1 MRSRALEAIGW
12 FGKDTIVD
20 LVPFLADADDDISD
34 DAFDKFQMAVS
45 ECDDDREKS
54 VIIATLMRAVSDEKQ
69 IDDMLNNLNDMR
81 NSVKVDT
88 IISILNDGT
97 DNARKVMLE
106 QLGDYTDSDVSTIDD
121 LKRWAVE
128 NQDEDDADEIYGS

>member
-1 MRSRALEAIGW
+1 M
-12 FGKDTIVD
+12 
-20 LVPFLADADDDISD
+20 
-34 DAFDKFQMAVS
+34 
-45 ECDDDREKS
+45 
-54 VIIATLMRAVSDEKQ
+54 
-69 IDDMLNNLNDMR
+69 
-81 NSVKVDT
+81 DT